1 MGKPRQKTLVLAVGV
16 VVAIMFIASCEEE
29 QNLSDTKLTTK
40 KSRLVAVENMQL
52 KKQIEQQERLHA
64 NAMKKQK
71 KLLDKCLQ
79 DKKALEEVSAQTVR
93 NLMDDVLANI
103 IEENAKLQKENEGL
117 KAQIEQLEKEFEELK
132 KPVPSEA
139 I

>member
-29 QNLSDTKLTTK
+29 QNLTDTKLATK

-52 KKQIEQQERLHA
+52 KKQIEQQERMHA

-71 KLLDKCLQ
+71 ELLNKCLQ

-103 IEENAKLQKENEGL
+103 IEENAKLQKENEAL

-132 KPVPSEA
+132 KRVPSEA